1 MQPLGKAD
9 IQLMDV
15 CDYLSIQPSPCL
27 FPRCMQAPCCTR
39 TSQARR
45 ALIFPYAKPLEMHK
59 NPKRNTHTHVLH
71 RPG

>member
-15 CDYLSIQPSPCL
+15 CDCLSIQPSPCPL
-27 FPRCMQAPCCTR
+27 PCCMQGPCRTH

-45 ALIFPYAKPLEMHK
+45 ALIFPYTKPLEMHK
-59 NPKRNTHTHVLH
+59 NPTRNSHTHVLH